1 MSAYKIS
8 LEKAGKRYL
17 REWIFRGVELSLSS
31 GDRIAVMGP
40 NGSGKSTLLQLIAGY
55 VLPTEGA
62 VRHFQHDQLVDPDL
76 VYPSISMAAPYL
88 ELIEEFTLRE
98 SIAFHCSFKQL
109 RNGLMPEDVIRIA
122 NLSDAADKV
131 VKYFSSGMKQRVR
144 LALAVLSDTDVLL
157 LDEPCSNLDREGIR
171 WYQQL
176 IEEHGAGRILV
187 VCSNNIAE
195 EYSFCDRVLQVT
207 DWKRIIKV

>member
-62 VRHFQHDQLVDPDL
+62 VRHFQHDQLVDPD
-76 VYPSISMAAPYL
+76 
-88 ELIEEFTLRE
+88 
-98 SIAFHCSFKQL
+98 
-109 RNGLMPEDVIRIA
+109 
-122 NLSDAADKV
+122 
-131 VKYFSSGMKQRVR
+131 
-144 LALAVLSDTDVLL
+144 
-157 LDEPCSNLDREGIR
+157 
-171 WYQQL
+171 
-176 IEEHGAGRILV
+176 
-187 VCSNNIAE
+187 
-195 EYSFCDRVLQVT
+195 
-207 DWKRIIKV
+207 